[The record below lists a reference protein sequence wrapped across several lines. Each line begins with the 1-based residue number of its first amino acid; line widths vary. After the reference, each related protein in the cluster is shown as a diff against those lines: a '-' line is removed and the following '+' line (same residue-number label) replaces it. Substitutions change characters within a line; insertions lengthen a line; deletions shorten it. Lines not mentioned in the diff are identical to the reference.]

1 MIALSWLVSCT
12 DPTAGTLSQ
21 NVGSAFAPCN
31 EAEIGFY
38 ADKHNFMTA
47 FRPCGNNHF
56 ESFAWSPDGK
66 KLYFQLGTEHHVMD
80 AEAKT
85 KDTRV
90 VPTPSPVGPATW
102 LSPTRLVVPVRPG
115 VDAAPG
121 APDQLAVYDLD
132 ASTVNTTALPADVTD
147 IEDVQPSGDASA
159 ILLSWGPEGERRIAR
174 YDVAEGQ
181 MSPAFP
187 WLSDK
192 LGERRL
198 VNFTYTPEHDALLVG
213 TPDDVRWYVG
223 KTGELK
229 HTYADARRAS
239 LHREGRW
246 LMIEYLGDE
255 QSVFYQRAWDELPE
269 QARERERRRAERF
282 EEQLPGSYQKKV
294 RPPMLSFVDV
304 QSGRRWKITSVHGTQ
319 FAWYPMSLYGSFV
332 LWGFEGKQFR
342 RNVLLGNFATRMV
355 TAAADSTYLGV
366 EPFETGDSAE
376 AKAPGPEVK

>member
-1 MIALSWLVSCT
+1 MIALAWLFSCM
-12 DPTAGTLSQ
+12 DPNAGTLSQ

-66 KLYFQLGTEHHVMD
+66 RLYFQLGTEHHVMD

-102 LSPTRLVVPVRPG
+102 ISSSRLVVPVRPG
-115 VDAAPG
+115 VDAEAG
-121 APDQLAVYDLD
+121 ASNQLAVYDLD
-132 ASTVNTTALPADVTD
+132 QSTVFSVDLPAGVTA
-147 IEDVQPSGDASA
+147 IRDVQPSSDPGS
-159 ILLSWGPEGERRIAR
+159 ILLSFDNAGTREIAKMAVS
-174 YDVAEGQ
+174 DASI
-181 MSPAFP
+181 SPAFP
-187 WLSDK
+187 WLDAADLDGKSI
-192 LGERRL
+192 
-198 VNFTYTPEHDALLVG
+198 VNFTYTPEQDALLVG
-213 TPDDVRWYVG
+213 TEAGVRWFVG
-223 KTGELK
+223 SSGEPRS
-229 HTYADARRAS
+229 TFSDARRAS

-246 LMIEYLGDE
+246 LMIEYDGEE

-269 QARERERRRAERF
+269 QARKRELRRAKQF
-282 EEQLPGSYQKKV
+282 EDQLPDSYQKTV

-304 QSGRRWKITSVHGTQ
+304 PTGRRWKVTSVQGSQ

-332 LWGFEGKQFR
+332 MWGFEGKQFR
-342 RNVLLGNFATRMV
+342 RNVLLGNFATRML
-355 TAAADSTYLGV
+355 TAAADSTYIGV
-366 EPFETGDSAE
+366 EPFGSSSATVTSGNN
-376 AKAPGPEVK
+376 P